1 MNNNDSNVF
10 DLIRVDAGNNDVAA
24 ALDKLAAS
32 LTESGQ
38 HHPLFEALKMQ
49 TRHRLNLPLI
59 YDPQREKL
67 DAETQAEFD
76 NRLLDACRTV
86 GQLLIA
92 DQKLGEAWVY
102 LQPLDD
108 RELVEPLIENYQVTD
123 DNADEVIDIA
133 LMQLAAPATGF
144 RLVLERYG
152 TCDAISTFESIAH
165 TFDDAATRARLA
177 EMLTAH
183 LHRELVEHLKNHLAE
198 HKLASDLSF
207 KDLVQTQDKVQTDAG
222 PLVDMTHLAST
233 LRIGRCANSRDAYL
247 QLCELAEYGC
257 LFDEFYEAGGD
268 WPFEHI
274 FDDHLIYFGAL
285 AADTAD
291 VEVVAQ
297 AIKFFDDK
305 SKSTQDDPFHPVSDE
320 VFVDLLFRLGRN
332 TEAIKVSLERLSKRE
347 ELVGIAPSVH
357 QMATEPEHFRMLES
371 HYLAE
376 NDLLGFTVAVLSGTD
391 K

>member
-10 DLIRVDAGNNDVAA
+10 DLIRADAGNNDVAA
-24 ALDKLAAS
+24 ALDKLVVS
-32 LTESGQ
+32 LTESRQ

-49 TRHRLNLPLI
+49 TRHRLNLPLV

-92 DQKLGEAWVY
+92 EQKLGEAWIY

-108 RELVEPLIENYQVTD
+108 RELVEPLIENFKVTD

-165 TFDDAATRARLA
+165 TFDAETRARLA
-177 EMLTAH
+177 EMLTTH
-183 LHRELVEHLKNHLAE
+183 LHGELAEHLKNQLAE

-207 KDLVQTQDKVQTDAG
+207 KDLVRAQDKILTETG

-233 LRIGRCANSRDAYL
+233 LRIGRGANSRDAYL

-257 LFDEFYEAGGD
+257 LFDEFYESGGD
-268 WPFEHI
+268 WPFEEI
-274 FDDHLIYFGAL
+274 FDDHWIYFSAL

-291 VEVVAQ
+291 AEVVAQ
-297 AIKFFDDK
+297 AIEFFDDK
-305 SKSTQDDPFHPVSDE
+305 SKCTQDDPFHPVSDE

-371 HYLAE
+371 HYLEE